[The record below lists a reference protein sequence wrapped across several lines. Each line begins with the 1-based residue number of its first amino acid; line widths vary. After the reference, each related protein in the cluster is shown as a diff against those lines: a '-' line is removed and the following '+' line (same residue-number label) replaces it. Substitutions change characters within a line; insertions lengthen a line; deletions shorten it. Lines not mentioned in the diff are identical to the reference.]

1 MRFGI
6 QMLIVLGLGLI
17 LAMFMP
23 WWSIALAGAV
33 PGFLIHG
40 HRGRSFLAGFV
51 GALLLWAGAAI
62 VMILMTGSDLGDK
75 FALLLPIPLNGI
87 GLAFVS
93 GIIGG
98 LVGGFG
104 GFTGDSLRRLVEKQG
119 SLNSRAR
126 Q

>member
-17 LAMFMP
+17 LALFMP

-51 GALLLWAGAAI
+51 GALLLWTGTAI
-62 VMILMTGSDLGDK
+62 VLMLMTGSDLGDK

-98 LVGGFG
+98 LVAGFG

-126 Q
+126 

>member
-6 QMLIVLGLGLI
+6 QLLIVMGLGLV

-40 HRGRSFLAGFV
+40 HRGRSFLAGFL
-51 GALLLWAGAAI
+51 GALLLWTGAAI
-62 VMILMTGSDLGDK
+62 IMTMVTGSDLPDR
-75 FALLLPIPLNGI
+75 FAMLLPIPMNGI

-93 GIIGG
+93 GVIGG
-98 LVGGFG
+98 IVGGLG
-104 GFTGDSLRRLVEKQG
+104 GFTGDSMRRLIEKQG

-126 Q
+126 